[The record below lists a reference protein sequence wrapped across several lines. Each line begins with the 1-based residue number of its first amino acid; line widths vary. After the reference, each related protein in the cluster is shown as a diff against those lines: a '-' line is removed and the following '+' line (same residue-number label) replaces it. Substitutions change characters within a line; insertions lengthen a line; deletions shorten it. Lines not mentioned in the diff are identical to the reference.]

1 MYDINQL
8 EYDWKKYRK
17 KKLRPWYIGSLTLL
31 VLIASVTLFLMN
43 EKIDFSVWK
52 SYFKTSKEMFPLE
65 EKSKD
70 ILVSKE
76 KKVKDIVLLD
86 DALNILEVKDNVI
99 GISDKVVK
107 EPLNILVD
115 IPVLDDTKEHI
126 VEDVSQVRKKMHLEI
141 IESTSVT
148 AYKDVEKR
156 FLESHDIDDALF
168 LARSYYK
175 KGDYEKAAYWALEI
189 NKLDEDM
196 EEGLLIFVKS
206 KAKMGRK
213 NEAISIL
220 TTYVKKSDS
229 QEATKL
235 LYRIENDK
243 L

>member
-148 AYKDVEKR
+148 AYKDGEKR

-235 LYRIENDK
+235 LYRIKNDK

>member
-1 MYDINQL
+1 MYDIKQL
-8 EYDWKKYRK
+8 EYEWKQYRK
-17 KKLRPWYIGSLTLL
+17 KKLKPWYVGSLILL
-31 VLIASVTLFLMN
+31 VLIASVTVFFMN
-43 EKIDFSVWK
+43 EKMDFSGWK
-52 SYFKTSKEMFPLE
+52 SYFEISKGMFPDE

-70 ILVSKE
+70 TLVSKE
-76 KKVKDIVLLD
+76 IKLKQSVLVD
-86 DALNILEVKDNVI
+86 DALNKIEVNDNVI
-99 GISDKVVK
+99 AVMDKVVQK
-107 EPLNILVD
+107 PLNILVD
-115 IPVLDDTKEHI
+115 IPVLDDVKEPLLQDMP
-126 VEDVSQVRKKMHLEI
+126 EGRKKMHLEI
-141 IESTSVT
+141 IDSNSVT

-175 KGDYEKAAYWALEI
+175 KGDYEKSLYWALEI

-206 KAKMGRK
+206 KANMGSK

-220 TTYVKKSDS
+220 STYIKKSDS
-229 QEATKL
+229 LEAKKL